1 MRRRS
6 SEISTCEKSLVA
18 RRRSSEILIVVAS
31 SPLIAPVQPTLSS
44 NPGEILRVMG
54 RSAASR
60 RSSEISSAHEEI
72 CVRTWEVQ

>member
-1 MRRRS
+1 MFYGFY
-6 SEISTCEKSLVA
+6 LF
-18 RRRSSEILIVVAS
+18 
-31 SPLIAPVQPTLSS
+31 SPFLSFFLFYSGRFLAVAPVQPTMSS